1 MASQSGGGAAK
12 APRRKS
18 ASSPSTA
25 SSAPRSKAS
34 TSARPLSPSQFK
46 IVHDALVQ
54 YEVIVLRDQDI
65 TVDQQMAFGA
75 LFGELS
81 IHPFSPNLADK
92 PEVIILDYS
101 DENPPA
107 LTDIWHVD
115 ETFRETPPL
124 ATILRAKV
132 VPEVGGDTLFASM
145 SAAYRGLS
153 ERMKQHI
160 HGMEALH
167 DFKPWRPLF
176 AHSDRAKLRKLE
188 DDFPNPWHP
197 VVRVH
202 PVSGRRVLYVNQQFC
217 VRIKGPQ
224 DRRERH
230 AAALPLSPGDHSR
243 IPAQGEVAA
252 QHAGDVGQPLGPA
265 LCRPRLLS
273 GAPHHGARDGEGRQ
287 ADGRHR
293 RLHARHACRQ
303 RHDQTRHRRGHAAR
317 PQARFRSL
325 LRWPSRDAAR
335 LLGLAALLAPG
346 AGRPRPR
353 GPASPSRSSCPIRPA
368 ALTDVL
374 GRADRRAAA
383 IRRSGSRRDRQQ
395 SRARPPSSAPPMS
408 PSSRPTATRCC
419 SPPSPPSASHRRSTP
434 SR

>member
-1 MASQSGGGAAK
+1 MASQSVGGAA
-12 APRRKS
+12 AVRKS
-18 ASSPSTA
+18 AAAEIRVKPINGFIGA
-25 SSAPRSKAS
+25 EIEGVDLR
-34 TSARPLSPSQFK
+34 RPLSPAQFK
-46 IVHDALVQ
+46 IVHDALVN

-81 IHPFSPNLADK
+81 IHPFSPNLADR

-101 DENPPA
+101 DKNPPA

-124 ATILRAKV
+124 ATILRGKT

-176 AHSDRAKLRKLE
+176 AHSDRAKLRRLE

-217 VRIKGPQ
+217 VRIKDLKTDESDTLLHFLYRQATIPEYQLRVKWQPNTLVMWDNRSVQHYAAHDYYPARRTMERVTVKG
-224 DRRERH
+224 DRPVGVTG
-230 AAALPLSPGDHSR
+230 AYTLDT
-243 IPAQGEVAA
+243 VAA
-252 QHAGDVGQPLGPA
+252 NGTTKPAIAEGTRPGPK
-265 LCRPRLLS
+265 
-273 GAPHHGARDGEGRQ
+273 
-287 ADGRHR
+287 
-293 RLHARHACRQ
+293 
-303 RHDQTRHRRGHAAR
+303 
-317 PQARFRSL
+317 
-325 LRWPSRDAAR
+325 
-335 LLGLAALLAPG
+335 
-346 AGRPRPR
+346 
-353 GPASPSRSSCPIRPA
+353 
-368 ALTDVL
+368 
-374 GRADRRAAA
+374 RAFDRY
-383 IRRSGSRRDRQQ
+383 
-395 SRARPPSSAPPMS
+395 
-408 PSSRPTATRCC
+408 
-419 SPPSPPSASHRRSTP
+419 
-434 SR
+434 

>member
-1 MASQSGGGAAK
+1 MAAHSAVGAA
-12 APRRKS
+12 AVLKS
-18 ASSPSTA
+18 AEAEISVKPINGFIGAEIEGVDLRRPFSSE
-25 SSAPRSKAS
+25 R
-34 TSARPLSPSQFK
+34 FK
-46 IVHDALVQ
+46 IVHDAFVK

-101 DENPPA
+101 ADNPPA

-124 ATILRAKV
+124 ATILRAKT

-160 HGMEALH
+160 HGMEAQH

-176 AHSDRAKLRKLE
+176 AHADRAKLRKLE

-217 VRIKGPQ
+217 TRIKDLKTDESDTLLTFLYRQATIPEYQ
-224 DRRERH
+224 LRVKWKPNTLVMWDNRSVQHYAAHDYYPARRTMERVTVK
-230 AAALPLSPGDHSR
+230 GDKPVGVAESYV
-243 IPAQGEVAA
+243 PDTVAA
-252 QHAGDVGQPLGPA
+252 IGTTKPSV
-265 LCRPRLLS
+265 
-273 GAPHHGARDGEGRQ
+273 
-287 ADGRHR
+287 ADGM
-293 RLHARHACRQ
+293 
-303 RHDQTRHRRGHAAR
+303 R
-317 PQARFRSL
+317 P
-325 LRWPSRDAAR
+325 
-335 LLGLAALLAPG
+335 
-346 AGRPRPR
+346 
-353 GPASPSRSSCPIRPA
+353 GPK
-368 ALTDVL
+368 
-374 GRADRRAAA
+374 RAFDRY
-383 IRRSGSRRDRQQ
+383 
-395 SRARPPSSAPPMS
+395 
-408 PSSRPTATRCC
+408 
-419 SPPSPPSASHRRSTP
+419 
-434 SR
+434 